1 MGALK
6 KASVRNSGK
15 TVTEGKLTVLTVCH
29 SEPEGF
35 HIFLRL
41 LLYFISEISIF
52 GNRSIKQ
59 RTVMKYY
66 IKRKNKPQGPYT
78 KEDLRK
84 RMLKPS
90 TLIHDE
96 SSELWVRADQCKELE
111 DVIVPAPN
119 TWFLASVLTLFIC
132 LPFGIVGLLKAY
144 QIQDLY
150 RTGKITEARV
160 MSQETARW
168 IKIGIAC
175 GLIIYV
181 MVLAFHG
188 AAIIKTLG
196 IEKGFF

>member
-1 MGALK
+1 
-6 KASVRNSGK
+6 
-15 TVTEGKLTVLTVCH
+15 
-29 SEPEGF
+29 
-35 HIFLRL
+35 
-41 LLYFISEISIF
+41 
-52 GNRSIKQ
+52 
-59 RTVMKYY
+59 MKYY

-84 RMLKPS
+84 RILKPS

-111 DVIVPAPN
+111 DVIIPAPN

-150 RTGKITEARV
+150 RMGKITEARV

-168 IKIGIAC
+168 IKIGIAF